1 VDLCDLFPQPFT
13 RYHTRESYNL
23 RRLDS
28 RAEAYLQETIML
40 KAKTSLLM
48 ILSLVLFAAAA
59 APAQAQNSKDKDKK
73 EKKVY
78 SGPAVL
84 WRAPDDITS
93 RNLLIG
99 AGGESMKPDLSRVSF
114 VEVKTGGWSE
124 KYRVNDGKGEEW
136 VAKLSKEAQ
145 PETAANR
152 LLWAIGY
159 ETEIAH
165 LVPELVI
172 QGKGSFKNV
181 KLEARPKD
189 VKRVEFWR
197 WADNPFVGKREF
209 QGLKIM
215 MVLINNWDMKDDN
228 NAILATKGVTDSER
242 RYIIS
247 DLGAT
252 FGKTGGILSRS
263 RNKPSDY
270 VKSEFVKGVKG
281 NLIDFNYSGKMG
293 KTFEGITVED
303 AKWLASWLSQLS
315 DEQLKDAFRA
325 GNYAPD
331 EVDMLAGAVR
341 TRINALA
348 NL

>member
-1 VDLCDLFPQPFT
+1 
-13 RYHTRESYNL
+13 
-23 RRLDS
+23 
-28 RAEAYLQETIML
+28 ML
-40 KAKTSLLM
+40 KAKMRLLT
-48 ILSLVLFAAAA
+48 ILSLVLFAAASF
-59 APAQAQNSKDKDKK
+59 PTQAQDSKNKDQK

-78 SGPAVL
+78 TGTPVL
-84 WRAPDDITS
+84 WREPVDIAS
-93 RNLLIG
+93 RNLLVG
-99 AGGESMKPDLSRVSF
+99 AGGEAMKPDLSRVTF
-114 VEVKTGGWSE
+114 VEVKTGGWST
-124 KYRVNDGKGEEW
+124 KYRVNDGKGDEW

-172 QGKGSFKNV
+172 QGKGTFKNV

-189 VKRVEFWR
+189 VKRDGLWE
-197 WADNPFVGKREF
+197 WANNPFVGKQEF

-228 NAILATKGVTDSER
+228 NAILVTKGVTDSER
-242 RYIIS
+242 RFIVS

-252 FGKTGGILSRS
+252 FGKTGGIISRS

-270 VKSEFVKGVKG
+270 VKAEFLNGVKG
-281 NLIDFNYSGKMG
+281 NVVDFNYGGKMG
-293 KTFEGITVED
+293 KVFEGITVAD
-303 AKWLASWLSQLS
+303 AKWLASWLSKLS

-325 GNYAPD
+325 ANYTPS
-331 EVDMLAGAVR
+331 EVDQLAAAVR
-341 TRINALA
+341 ARINALA